1 MKELRLRKLK
11 GLTQG
16 LTAGECVAEQASELE
31 FLCPT
36 TCPTTCPTSM
46 AMQVFLLPLP
56 QNPQL
61 LGQFL
66 ENEAS
71 V

>member
-36 TCPTTCPTSM
+36 TCPTSM